1 MKKITSLI
9 MMLFITASFSQ
20 KKANG
25 KIYIEHPALEIAK
38 QFDEAFV
45 KGDLETI
52 KSLVADDFAWRNPSM
67 RGRRG
72 TLQQL
77 LNRSNYL
84 SKNIINFEI
93 SHRGTAYPDVF
104 EYKEDNSVD
113 VKTYTWL
120 TGYDKN
126 TGVELNMPRNTN
138 FRMTPDG
145 KKIAW
150 MSVMDDQLLWNK
162 AYDAYETKKNGV
174 IYKDHPYV
182 TKVRLLIQAYQ
193 AMDFEKVRSMYNEST
208 RFYDVMNSGIDEF
221 KTLEEEFSSIDEY
234 MNAFEIVDIRESGF
248 PDVLDYEGNGAVVIS
263 WWVWTFKNKKS
274 GNVARIK
281 QHLHHSFN
289 ENGDIVREDY
299 YFNPASLPK

>member
-1 MKKITSLI
+1 M
-9 MMLFITASFSQ
+9 
-20 KKANG
+20 
-25 KIYIEHPALEIAK
+25 
-38 QFDEAFV
+38 
-45 KGDLETI
+45 
-52 KSLVADDFAWRNPSM
+52 
-67 RGRRG
+67 
-72 TLQQL
+72 
-77 LNRSNYL
+77 
-84 SKNIINFEI
+84 NFEI

-138 FRMTPDG
+138 FRMSPDG

-150 MSVMDDQLLWNK
+150 MSVMDDQLLWSK

-182 TKVRLLIQAYQ
+182 SKVRLLIQAYQ
-193 AMDFEKVRSMYNEST
+193 AMDFEKVRSIYNEST

-221 KTLEEEFSSIDEY
+221 KTLEEEFSSIDDY
-234 MNAFEIVDIRESGF
+234 MNAFEIVDIRESGY
-248 PDVLDYEGNGAVVIS
+248 PDVLDYEGDGAVVIS

-274 GNVARIK
+274 GNTARIK

-289 ENGDIVREDY
+289 ENGDIMREDY
-299 YFNPASLPK
+299 YFNPASLPQ

>member
-1 MKKITSLI
+1 
-9 MMLFITASFSQ
+9 MMFFITASFSQ

-84 SKNIINFEI
+84 SKNIIDFEI
-93 SHRGTAYPDVF
+93 SHRGEAYPDAF

-126 TGVELNMPRNTN
+126 TGVELNMPRNAN
-138 FRMTPDG
+138 FRITADG

-150 MSVMDDQLLWNK
+150 MTIMDDQLLWSK
-162 AYDAYETKKNGV
+162 AYDAYETKKNGEL
-174 IYKDHPYV
+174 YKDHPYV
-182 TKVRLLIQAYQ
+182 SKVRLLIQAYQ
-193 AMDFEKVRSMYNEST
+193 AMDFDKAKSMYSEST

-221 KTLEEEFSSIDEY
+221 KTLEEEFSGIGEY
-234 MNAFEIVDIRESGF
+234 MNTFEILDIRESGF
-248 PDVLDYEGNGAVVIS
+248 PDVLDYEGDGAVVIS
-263 WWVWTFKNKKS
+263 WWVFTFKNKKS
-274 GNVARIK
+274 GNTARIM

-289 ENGDIVREDY
+289 ENGEIVREDY
-299 YFNPASLPK
+299 YFNPASLPQ